1 MALQQ
6 QHEAMDAEEPPN
18 PEHGRRGGGVP
29 PQGGE
34 AGALADISLIELN
47 DKTNDG
53 QRGKG
58 EGEPEGQGDVVDKD
72 KQCSNARKE
81 KPGGNEIWLGHM
93 A

>member
-18 PEHGRRGGGVP
+18 QEQGRRGGLLWGL
-29 PQGGE
+29 G

-58 EGEPEGQGDVVDKD
+58 EGEAERNGQGDVVDKD
-72 KQCSNARKE
+72 KHCTSTVRK
-81 KPGGNEIWLGHM
+81 K
-93 A
+93 

>member
-1 MALQQ
+1 MKQWTQKSHQTENMVA
-6 QHEAMDAEEPPN
+6 
-18 PEHGRRGGGVP
+18 GGGGWGVP
-29 PQGGE
+29 PQGGG
-34 AGALADISLIELN
+34 AGALVDISLIELN

>member
-1 MALQQ
+1 MKQWTQKSHQTENMVA
-6 QHEAMDAEEPPN
+6 
-18 PEHGRRGGGVP
+18 GGGA
-29 PQGGE
+29 PQGGG

-72 KQCSNARKE
+72 KQCTNAHRE
-81 KPGGNEIWLGHM
+81 KPGRNEIWLGHM
-93 A
+93 S

>member
-1 MALQQ
+1 MKQWTQKSHQTENMVA
-6 QHEAMDAEEPPN
+6 
-18 PEHGRRGGGVP
+18 GGGVP

-72 KQCSNARKE
+72 KQCTNARRE

>member
-18 PEHGRRGGGVP
+18 REHGRRGGEGAAS
-29 PQGGE
+29 GGR

-72 KQCSNARKE
+72 KQCTNARRE

>member
-18 PEHGRRGGGVP
+18 PEHGRRGGGAAS
-29 PQGGE
+29 GGE

-72 KQCSNARKE
+72 KQCTNARRE
-81 KPGGNEIWLGHM
+81 KPGGNEI
-93 A
+93 